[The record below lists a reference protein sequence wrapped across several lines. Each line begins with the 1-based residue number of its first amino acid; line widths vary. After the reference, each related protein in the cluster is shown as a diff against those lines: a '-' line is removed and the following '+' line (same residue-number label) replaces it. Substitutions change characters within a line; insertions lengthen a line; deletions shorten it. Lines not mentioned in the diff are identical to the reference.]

1 MIDLKSKRIDLN
13 MTPQEAF
20 ESLSG
25 DIQNQGDYDGLQ
37 ARTASFSNLAYPF
50 VDCWDFK
57 SALAFMIFDER
68 GSSSH
73 VERMTEEDQEKLG
86 ISKAMLLDAIY
97 ATGGDI
103 NHGGQ
108 YPINSEIIG
117 KLRRVHGAEV

>member
-1 MIDLKSKRIDLN
+1 MIDFKSKRIDLN

-73 VERMTEEDQEKLG
+73 VERMTEEDQE
-86 ISKAMLLDAIY
+86 S
-97 ATGGDI
+97 
-103 NHGGQ
+103 
-108 YPINSEIIG
+108 
-117 KLRRVHGAEV
+117 